1 MNRKL
6 HNTHTFIRN
15 KKSVILIKG
24 MSEPVPVL
32 HYSFDSYVSG
42 TTVPNDG
49 SSGSALNG
57 TLTTL
62 GTGSATIVSSNA
74 AVGTKCLSLI
84 GGSTSNGGH
93 ISVPAFTFGGAGWS
107 VCFWYKK
114 DASTKNES
122 AARVF
127 DFGVAPGNNGF
138 GLFFSASSGAFVY
151 YQNDSNWSP
160 MPITINTANCVDGT
174 WRHVAFVFDTTVSKY
189 LCYFNG
195 VLYSSFSG
203 NTIVNASRTSNSIG
217 RSLWWWMLYRL
228 SC

>member
-1 MNRKL
+1 
-6 HNTHTFIRN
+6 
-15 KKSVILIKG
+15 

-74 AVGTKCLSLI
+74 AVGMKCLSLI

-114 DASTKNES
+114 MPALKMKLLLVCSISVLQRTASVYISLHPQVIYIIIKS
-122 AARVF
+122 IVIGARC
-127 DFGVAPGNNGF
+127 
-138 GLFFSASSGAFVY
+138 
-151 YQNDSNWSP
+151 Q
-160 MPITINTANCVDGT
+160 
-174 WRHVAFVFDTTVSKY
+174 
-189 LCYFNG
+189 
-195 VLYSSFSG
+195 
-203 NTIVNASRTSNSIG
+203 
-217 RSLWWWMLYRL
+217 
-228 SC
+228 